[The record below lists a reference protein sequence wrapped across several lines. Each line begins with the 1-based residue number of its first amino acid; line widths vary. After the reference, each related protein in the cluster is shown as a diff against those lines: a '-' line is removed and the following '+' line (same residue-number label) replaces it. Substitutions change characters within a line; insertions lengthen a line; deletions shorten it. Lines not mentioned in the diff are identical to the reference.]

1 MNTTNK
7 TIKTNPTD
15 PKTEATT
22 IVVVE
27 SDEKYANIFWNVL
40 F

>member
-22 IVVVE
+22 MVVVDN
-27 SDEKYANIFWNVL
+27 DEK
-40 F
+40 